1 MIPVLAV
8 ILPVVEL
15 LGGNLIDKVRVFE
28 SLRRSPVASSVDYEG
43 SRRGQQTRAADGSSG
58 GVQQTRAVVERSSI
72 GCTKGADTDGSMHEQ

>member
-28 SLRRSPVASSVDYEG
+28 SLRRSPVASSVD
-43 SRRGQQTRAADGSSG
+43 
-58 GVQQTRAVVERSSI
+58 
-72 GCTKGADTDGSMHEQ
+72 